1 MGNSCSCSSGVVE
14 PELGTL
20 GTDLLVF
27 FIWRLLL
34 IKLPEMSN
42 IYDSGANSVSAK
54 LGRIN
59 RSKIY

>member
-20 GTDLLVF
+20 GNRFINLYLAVF
-27 FIWRLLL
+27 FTF

-42 IYDSGANSVSAK
+42 TNDSVAT
-54 LGRIN
+54 
-59 RSKIY
+59 

>member
-20 GTDLLVF
+20 GTDLQVF

-42 IYDSGANSVSAK
+42 ITDSVATRVRA
-54 LGRIN
+54 
-59 RSKIY
+59 